1 MQVIEMNSAIW
12 FGFALQ
18 DGVNKTNERM
28 LIETAKNFFSG
39 IPSDHR
45 SDLYTS
51 VNAFVLECP
60 GADAPTPSEAANSQ
74 QGAKETASKGR
85 ISTTKG
91 KEEDGPPEPPKTERI
106 LFVALFH
113 EDSHLK
119 NLEDFIPNGIFASRT
134 IRRLDVQ
141 FEFDKTFDELYE
153 ESAQFVGE

>member
-1 MQVIEMNSAIW
+1 M
-12 FGFALQ
+12 
-18 DGVNKTNERM
+18 
-28 LIETAKNFFSG
+28 
-39 IPSDHR
+39 H
-45 SDLYTS
+45 
-51 VNAFVLECP
+51 
-60 GADAPTPSEAANSQ
+60 APTPSEAAKSQ

-91 KEEDGPPEPPKTERI
+91 KEEGVPPEPPKTERI